1 MVITGGQSVCSH
13 SSGRTGSGCSYLCG
27 SPATESFGRGEL
39 QSSPPPAVT
48 LQKNRR
54 SSPQGRCSPRARDAS
69 SQRGGRRRSSP
80 QGRGSPRARDAAFQR
95 GGLGQSS
102 PQGRG
107 FSVARDATSQR
118 DGRRRSSPQCRG
130 PPGPP
135 AATSTAAALSA
146 TGDDSSSSHVRVFA
160 MKYHNLQKECKSR
173 NLKATG
179 TAEQLKNRL
188 MGKVGKFILLYQ
200 T

>member
-1 MVITGGQSVCSH
+1 MVITGGRSVCSH
-13 SSGRTGSGCSYLCG
+13 SSGRTGSGRSYSRG

-39 QSSPPPAVT
+39 RLSSPPAVT
-48 LQKNRR
+48 SQKNGR
-54 SSPQGRCSPRARDAS
+54 SSPQGRCSS
-69 SQRGGRRRSSP
+69 
-80 QGRGSPRARDAAFQR
+80 RARDAASQR
-95 GGLGQSS
+95 GCRRRSS
-102 PQGRG
+102 HQGRG

-118 DGRRRSSPQCRG
+118 DGRGRSSPQGRG
-130 PPGPP
+130 PPHPP
-135 AATSTAAALSA
+135 AAASTAAALSA

-160 MKYHNLQKECKSR
+160 MKYHDLQKECKSR

-188 MGKVGKFILLYQ
+188 MGKEGKFILLYQ